1 MRVEKWAERRFET
14 RLEADTLANK
24 IFGLGFDSFEGM
36 PAPRDGDDG
45 LIWRQGDLPGE
56 LESLQKYLDA
66 RYRDFQLVK
75 GYFADTLPQIRDF
88 LSQSP
93 PIFVSIDCDYYS
105 STMDVL
111 SFLLPELTPNG
122 CLFYFDDI
130 SINFY
135 SDKTGEMKAVTEV
148 NAGKFGSHIQLVEYP
163 LWLETREMRH
173 YKQIYRYF
181 NLDLAEKTQQE
192 IRLVRELK
200 RAPRTARVS
209 PLYFKVGRICTKQ
222 ARKNRPKNY
231 RAIKRSGEIIF
242 APQAHHIH
250 LPLSSLRR
258 PNSGERAMN
267 FGPPG
272 GLIAN
277 RSGKL
282 ALRSMP

>member
-1 MRVEKWAERRFET
+1 MEKWAERRFET

-192 IRLVRELK
+192 IRPVRELK

-209 PLYFKVGRICTKQ
+209 PL
-222 ARKNRPKNY
+222 
-231 RAIKRSGEIIF
+231 
-242 APQAHHIH
+242 
-250 LPLSSLRR
+250 
-258 PNSGERAMN
+258 
-267 FGPPG
+267 
-272 GLIAN
+272 
-277 RSGKL
+277 
-282 ALRSMP
+282 